1 MSVELGNGAKE
12 VTFDVIMLKPLS
24 CPIHMTGIRQLQ
36 FGPQNPVMSLLY
48 SNCRGTQW
56 LTGGPNSHQAHL
68 PGTQPLY
75 NNCSGAA
82 F

>member
-1 MSVELGNGAKE
+1 
-12 VTFDVIMLKPLS
+12 
-24 CPIHMTGIRQLQ
+24 MTGIRQLQ

-48 SNCRGTQW
+48 SNYRGTQW